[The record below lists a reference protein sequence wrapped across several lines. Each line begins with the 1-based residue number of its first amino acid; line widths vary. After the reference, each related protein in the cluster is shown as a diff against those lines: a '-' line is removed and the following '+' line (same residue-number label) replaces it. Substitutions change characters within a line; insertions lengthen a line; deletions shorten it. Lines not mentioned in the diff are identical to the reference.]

1 MKRRKKNCIL
11 IQIMIQIVVEILV
24 SVILF
29 SLVVTVYQKQE
40 SNSLSL
46 NRSYRNKY
54 DLYQLNQQYDKKD
67 QFYDSSKHSLNEF
80 GQFITNRIL

>member
-11 IQIMIQIVVEILV
+11 IQIMIQIVEEILV
-24 SVILF
+24 SVILL
-29 SLVVTVYQKQE
+29 SLVVTLYQKQE

-67 QFYDSSKHSLNEF
+67 QFYDSSKHSLNGF
-80 GQFITNRIL
+80 GQFITNHIL

>member
-24 SVILF
+24 SVILL
-29 SLVVTVYQKQE
+29 SLVVTLYQKQE

-54 DLYQLNQQYDKKD
+54 DLYQLNQQYGKKD
-67 QFYDSSKHSLNEF
+67 QFYDSSKHSLNGF